1 MDARWPACALFSQ
14 ADDCGLVDA
23 GPSYRSVVFRCVGR
37 IDGAAIYSVIGVNLR
52 GMQTNRPI
60 TARSVT
66 DTASAALLGPAQLDL
81 NQIEHTLGRLM
92 RPGVD
97 YADLYFQIQ
106 RNESWMLEDSV
117 VRSAGAS
124 TAQGVGVRALAGEQ
138 TGFAYADELALSAL
152 SQASDAAGAIARA
165 GDSHQRQAL
174 IGAPSIAQRYL
185 PIDPADTLGADAKVA
200 LLHHADKTARDADPR
215 VVRVTVSLAGSSDTL
230 LVAATD
236 GTFAGDVRPMV
247 RVNVSVQVEEN
258 GVRESASAGGGG
270 RAGYEIFTA
279 EHDVVAD
286 YAREAVRRALVRLKA
301 EAAPAGSLPV
311 VMSSGWSGVLLH
323 EAVGHGLEGDFN
335 RRGSSNY
342 AGKMGQK
349 VASELCTVVDDGT
362 LDGTRG
368 SLAVDD
374 EGTPAACNTL
384 IENGVLVGYM
394 QDKHNARL
402 MGVAPTGNAR
412 RESYAHTVMPRMTNT
427 YMRPGASD
435 PADIIASVDNGIYA
449 AHFSGG
455 SVDITSG
462 NFVFSC
468 DEAYRIENGRIGAP
482 IKGATLI
489 GNGPDVLNR
498 VSMVGNDWALDTGV
512 GVCGKNGQSV
522 PVGVGQPTLKV
533 DAITVGGTQ
542 QGG

>member
-1 MDARWPACALFSQ
+1 MKNALDIASDTLLGH
-14 ADDCGLVDA
+14 AGIDA
-23 GPSYRSVVFRCVGR
+23 GQLEST
-37 IDGAAIYSVIGVNLR
+37 L
-52 GMQTNRPI
+52 
-60 TARSVT
+60 
-66 DTASAALLGPAQLDL
+66 SA
-81 NQIEHTLGRLM
+81 LM
-92 RPGVD
+92 VPGVD
-97 YADLYFQIQ
+97 YADLYFQILK
-106 RNESWMLEDSV
+106 NETWLLEDGV

-138 TGFAYADELALSAL
+138 TGFAYADELAFPAL
-152 SQASDAAGAIARA
+152 TQASRAAAAIARSGQSA
-165 GDSHQRQAL
+165 TANAL
-174 IGAPSIAQRYL
+174 SRGNNGAITRYR
-185 PIDPADTLGADAKVA
+185 PIDPAATLEADAKVA
-200 LLHHADKTARDADPR
+200 LLHHADKTARDADSR
-215 VVRVTVSLAGSSDTL
+215 VVRVTVSMAGSSDTM
-230 LVAATD
+230 LVAASD
-236 GTFAGDVRPMV
+236 GTLAGDVRPLV

-258 GVRESASAGGGG
+258 GVRESASAGGGA
-270 RAGYEIFTA
+270 RMGYEYFSA
-279 EHDVVAD
+279 NGDLVAG
-286 YAREAVRRALVRLKA
+286 YAREAVRRALVRLQA

-311 VMSSGWSGVLLH
+311 VLGNGWPGVLLH

-342 AGKMGQK
+342 SGRIGDK
-349 VASELCTVVDDGT
+349 VASDLCTIVDDGT
-362 LDGTRG
+362 LDNLRG
-368 SLAVDD
+368 SLAIDD

-384 IENGVLVGYM
+384 IENGRLVGYM

-402 MGVAPTGNAR
+402 MGMGATGNAR

-449 AHFSGG
+449 VNFSGG

-462 NFVFSC
+462 NFVFSA
-468 DEAYRIENGRIGAP
+468 DEAYRIENGKVGAP

-489 GNGPDVLNR
+489 GNGPDVLER
-498 VSMVGNDWALDTGV
+498 ISMVGHDWALDTGI

-542 QGG
+542 QD

>member
-1 MDARWPACALFSQ
+1 MQNTLDLAR
-14 ADDCGLVDA
+14 D
-23 GPSYRSVVFRCVGR
+23 
-37 IDGAAIYSVIGVNLR
+37 
-52 GMQTNRPI
+52 
-60 TARSVT
+60 
-66 DTASAALLGPAQLDL
+66 ALLGRANIDAHQL
-81 NQIEHTLGRLM
+81 ETTLSGLM
-92 RPGVD
+92 VPGVD
-97 YADLYFQIQ
+97 YADLYFQILKS
-106 RNESWMLEDSV
+106 ESWMLEDSV

-138 TGFAYADELALSAL
+138 TGFAYADELAFPAL
-152 SQASDAAGAIARA
+152 AQASKAAAAIARDGKSA
-165 GDSHQRQAL
+165 RMNAL
-174 IGAPSIAQRYL
+174 TRRDNGPAVRYQ
-185 PIDPADTLGADAKVA
+185 PIDPAATLDAEAKVA
-200 LLHHADKTARDADPR
+200 LLHHADKIARETDPR
-215 VVRVTVSLAGSSDTL
+215 VVRVTVSLAGSSDTML
-230 LVAATD
+230 IAASD
-236 GTFAGDVRPMV
+236 GTLAGDVRPMV
-247 RVNVSVQVEEN
+247 RFNVSVQVEEN
-258 GVRESASAGGGG
+258 GVRESATAGGGG
-270 RAGYEIFTA
+270 RLGYDIFTGPD
-279 EHDVVAD
+279 DVVAE

-301 EAAPAGSLPV
+301 EAAPAGAMPV
-311 VMSSGWSGVLLH
+311 VMSAGWSGVLLH

-335 RRGSSNY
+335 RRGASNY
-342 AGKMGQK
+342 SGKIGQK

-362 LDGTRG
+362 LDGRRG
-368 SLAVDD
+368 SLAIDD
-374 EGTPAACNTL
+374 EGSPAAVNTL

-427 YMRPGASD
+427 YMRGGYSD
-435 PADIIASVDNGIYA
+435 PADIIASVESGIYA

-468 DEAYRIENGRIGAP
+468 DEAYRIENGKLGAP

-489 GNGPDVLNR
+489 GNGPDVLGR

-533 DAITVGGTQ
+533 DSITVGGTE
-542 QGG
+542 GA

>member
-1 MDARWPACALFSQ
+1 
-14 ADDCGLVDA
+14 
-23 GPSYRSVVFRCVGR
+23 
-37 IDGAAIYSVIGVNLR
+37 
-52 GMQTNRPI
+52 MQSI
-60 TARSVT
+60 T
-66 DTASAALLGPAQLDL
+66 DTASSALLGPANLDTSEIQRAL
-81 NQIEHTLGRLM
+81 SQLM

-97 YADLYFQIQ
+97 YADLYFQIL
-106 RNESWMLEDSV
+106 RNESWMLEDGV
-117 VRSAGAS
+117 VRDAAAS
-124 TAQGVGVRALAGEQ
+124 TSQGVGVRALAGEQ
-138 TGFAYADELALSAL
+138 TGFAFADELGLPALT
-152 SQASDAAGAIARA
+152 QASDAAGAIARSGRRGQVA
-165 GDSHQRQAL
+165 AL
-174 IGAPSIAQRYL
+174 TGRPDAHRRYQ
-185 PIDPADTLGADAKVA
+185 PINPADTLDADAKVA
-200 LLHHADKTARDADPR
+200 LLHHADKVARDADPR
-215 VVRVTVSLAGSSDTL
+215 VVRATVSLAGSSDTML
-230 LVAATD
+230 IAASD

-247 RVNVSVQVEEN
+247 RINISVQVEEN

-270 RAGYEIFTA
+270 RMSYDIFTGA
-279 EHDVVAD
+279 DDVVAD

-311 VMSSGWSGVLLH
+311 VMSAGWSGVLLH

-342 AGKMGQK
+342 SGKIGQK
-349 VASELCTVVDDGT
+349 VASDLCTVVDDGT
-362 LDGTRG
+362 LDGRRG

-384 IENGVLVGYM
+384 IENGVLVNYM
-394 QDKHNARL
+394 QDKQNARL
-402 MGVAPTGNAR
+402 MGVSPTGNAR

-427 YMRPGASD
+427 YMRPGSSE
-435 PADIIASVDNGIYA
+435 PADIIASVDDGIYA

-468 DEAYRIENGRIGAP
+468 DEAYRIENGRLGAP

-489 GNGPDVLNR
+489 GNGPDVLNQM
-498 VSMVGNDWALDTGV
+498 SMVGNDWALDTGV

-533 DAITVGGTQ
+533 DSITVGGTQ
-542 QGG
+542 QG